1 MKLSILLIST
11 FLVAAT
17 IGALG
22 MDGPP
27 KAPVHETED
36 EYFGTKIKDP
46 YRWME
51 NIKQDPEVQQWLKAQ
66 ADFTRQTLD
75 SMPGYAKLKAR
86 IAELINS
93 EPATISRPRLLAN
106 GNLFY
111 LKTAAGQNTAKL
123 CYRKEASADEVLL
136 VDPDS
141 FEKQDGKPHAINFY
155 APSLDRFSRGV
166 WNFGPRL

>member
-36 EYFGTKIKDP
+36 KYFGTKIKDP

-51 NIKQDPEVQQWLKAQ
+51 NIKQDPEGQQWLKAQ

-93 EPATISRPRLLAN
+93 EPATISRPRSGERESFLLEN
-106 GNLFY
+106 GSRSKY
-111 LKTAAGQNTAKL
+111 GQT
-123 CYRKEASADEVLL
+123 LL
-136 VDPDS
+136 SERSV
-141 FEKQDGKPHAINFY
+141 
-155 APSLDRFSRGV
+155 RR
-166 WNFGPRL
+166 

>member
-51 NIKQDPEVQQWLKAQ
+51 NIKQDPEAQQWLKAQ

-93 EPATISRPRLLAN
+93 EPATISRPRRAM
-106 GNLFY
+106 
-111 LKTAAGQNTAKL
+111 
-123 CYRKEASADEVLL
+123 
-136 VDPDS
+136 
-141 FEKQDGKPHAINFY
+141 EKKKPPRTSGAFGRSQRELN
-155 APSLDRFSRGV
+155 PSRGV
-166 WNFGPRL
+166 WIRLFAVGFWMSIVK

>member
-1 MKLSILLIST
+1 
-11 FLVAAT
+11 
-17 IGALG
+17 

-75 SMPGYAKLKAR
+75 SMPGLREAQGAHR
-86 IAELINS
+86 RTDQQRAGDN
-93 EPATISRPRLLAN
+93 LA
-106 GNLFY
+106 
-111 LKTAAGQNTAKL
+111 A
-123 CYRKEASADEVLL
+123 ASAGERESFLL
-136 VDPDS
+136 ENARRS
-141 FEKQDGKPHAINFY
+141 NYSQT
-155 APSLDRFSRGV
+155 L
-166 WNFGPRL
+166 

>member
-22 MDGPP
+22 MNGPP

-93 EPATISRPRLLAN
+93 EAGDNLA
-106 GNLFY
+106 
-111 LKTAAGQNTAKL
+111 A
-123 CYRKEASADEVLL
+123 ASAGERESFLL
-136 VDPDS
+136 ENGRRSKYSQTLLSERSV
-141 FEKQDGKPHAINFY
+141 
-155 APSLDRFSRGV
+155 RR
-166 WNFGPRL
+166 

>member
-11 FLVAAT
+11 FWVAAT

-51 NIKQDPEVQQWLKAQ
+51 NIKQDPEAQQWLKAQ

-75 SMPGYAKLKAR
+75 SMPLLHWTEMQGRRNLPGDFGFGKR
-86 IAELINS
+86 FINS
-93 EPATISRPRLLAN
+93 LQCRGLRRLPVRRSSSGPALDLEQACIS
-106 GNLFY
+106 
-111 LKTAAGQNTAKL
+111 
-123 CYRKEASADEVLL
+123 
-136 VDPDS
+136 
-141 FEKQDGKPHAINFY
+141 
-155 APSLDRFSRGV
+155 
-166 WNFGPRL
+166 

>member
-11 FLVAAT
+11 FLVAPT
-17 IGALG
+17 IGAFG

-51 NIKQDPEVQQWLKAQ
+51 NFKEDPEAQQWLKTQ

-75 SMPGYAKLKAR
+75 SRPGYAKLKAR
-86 IAELINS
+86 
-93 EPATISRPRLLAN
+93 
-106 GNLFY
+106 
-111 LKTAAGQNTAKL
+111 
-123 CYRKEASADEVLL
+123 
-136 VDPDS
+136 
-141 FEKQDGKPHAINFY
+141 
-155 APSLDRFSRGV
+155 LDRSSH
-166 WNFGPRL
+166 

>member
-11 FLVAAT
+11 FWVAAA

-51 NIKQDPEVQQWLKAQ
+51 NIKQDPEARNGSKRKRTLPDRHSAQ
-66 ADFTRQTLD
+66 C
-75 SMPGYAKLKAR
+75 
-86 IAELINS
+86 
-93 EPATISRPRLLAN
+93 PATRSLRRAS
-106 GNLFY
+106 
-111 LKTAAGQNTAKL
+111 QN
-123 CYRKEASADEVLL
+123 
-136 VDPDS
+136 
-141 FEKQDGKPHAINFY
+141 
-155 APSLDRFSRGV
+155 
-166 WNFGPRL
+166 

>member
-11 FLVAAT
+11 FWVAAT

-36 EYFGTKIKDP
+36 EHFGTKIKDP

-66 ADFTRQTLD
+66 ADFT
-75 SMPGYAKLKAR
+75 KLTRSKLNCAGGNR
-86 IAELINS
+86 WIG
-93 EPATISRPRLLAN
+93 SRVGHTFTTSCR
-106 GNLFY
+106 
-111 LKTAAGQNTAKL
+111 
-123 CYRKEASADEVLL
+123 
-136 VDPDS
+136 
-141 FEKQDGKPHAINFY
+141 AIYEWPFT
-155 APSLDRFSRGV
+155 
-166 WNFGPRL
+166 